1 VEVLRVLASHPDLAL
16 RVRGEVAEADVTRLR
31 RRPCSPLS
39 PRRGRDRWRVYL
51 EARRVGAAAPPPSR
65 PSSTSAVAA
74 AFLLEG
80 WIDPDRIRVETSQL
94 PAPAELATAPAVS
107 IWIAGG

>member
-1 VEVLRVLASHPDLAL
+1 MLAALA
-16 RVRGEVAEADVTRLR
+16 AT
-31 RRPCSPLS
+31 
-39 PRRGRDRWRVYL
+39 GRDRLRVYL